1 VLGRP
6 RSQYVGLRLL
16 QGPVFF
22 VNSRPGLFSAASGL
36 DGRSASGQSA
46 AKGTTGSDVPFYPRR
61 SCPRTGGSPYPEVTG
76 SICRVPWR
84 GFSRSPEDTH
94 PRRPVSVCGTDAR
107 DARHGA
113 FLGRRATLARHVQ
126 RRVTAAHRRP
136 PVAVHRGRG
145 RNINRLLH
153 RLRLSASTK
162 ARLTRRRRTLRRKPS
177 ACGAPA
183 SHRGL
188 TLLVPAFALGRAPAS
203 LAGRPSPLTQRSPT
217 TPRSAEC

>member
-1 VLGRP
+1 MGETGKREKGKVTPAGP
-6 RSQYVGLRLL
+6 LRL
-16 QGPVFF
+16 VAF
-22 VNSRPGLFSAASGL
+22 RPASL
-36 DGRSASGQSA
+36 HRS
-46 AKGTTGSDVPFYPRR
+46 
-61 SCPRTGGSPYPEVTG
+61 GGSPYPEVTG

-107 DARHGA
+107 GAHHGA
-113 FLGRRATLARHVQ
+113 FLGRQATLARHVQ

-136 PVAVHRGRG
+136 SVAVHRGRG

-162 ARLTRRRRTLRRKPS
+162 ARLTRRRCTLRRKPS

-203 LAGRPSPLTQRSPT
+203 LAGRPSSPAPT
-217 TPRSAEC
+217 LPYHDDGVMSSE